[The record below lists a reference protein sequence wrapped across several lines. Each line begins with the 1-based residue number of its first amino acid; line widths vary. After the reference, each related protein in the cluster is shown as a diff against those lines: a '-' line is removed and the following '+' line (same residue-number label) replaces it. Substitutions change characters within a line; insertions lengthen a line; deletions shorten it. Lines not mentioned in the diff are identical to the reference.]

1 MPDFQT
7 RDGTRLFYKD
17 WGTGRPVFFVHPY
30 VLNSDAWDYQMEF
43 LARHG
48 LRCIAYDRRGH
59 GRSDRPGSGYDFD
72 TLADDLAALLDHLEL
87 AQITLVGHSMGA
99 GEVARYL

>member
-17 WGTGRPVFFVHPY
+17 WGAGQPVVFVHTY
-30 VLNSDAWDYQMEF
+30 VLNSDAWDYQMAF

-48 LRCIAYDRRGH
+48 LRAVAYDRRGH
-59 GRSDRPGSGYDFD
+59 GRSDRPGER
-72 TLADDLAALLDHLEL
+72 L
-87 AQITLVGHSMGA
+87 
-99 GEVARYL
+99 